1 MAAEITLKS
10 GLEAGDGLS
19 LMELLKPSTPEERER
34 LTRESFR
41 QEARAAIELIAEVLV
56 KQRQAVM
63 ILHSKYWGQLGGM
76 MKGKAPYNA
85 EIVARNAGFLD
96 ALSQM
101 PWDGF
106 TPNTAGV
113 KSNALPEIYKEPA
126 KFKEAQD
133 RLRSEIGKLVAATK
147 GGDEAAVKAQ
157 VGAVDKACDSCHE
170 RFADLQ

>member
-1 MAAEITLKS
+1 MNGKLFSAGLALILGAGYAALTMAQA
-10 GLEAGDGLS
+10 
-19 LMELLKPSTPEERER
+19 KP
-34 LTRESFR
+34 ES
-41 QEARAAIELIAEVLV
+41 LV

-63 ILHSKYWGQLGGM
+63 SLQSKYFYGRLRAMARGRI
-76 MKGKAPYNA
+76 PYDPK
-85 EIVARNAGFLD
+85 VAAQSAAFLD